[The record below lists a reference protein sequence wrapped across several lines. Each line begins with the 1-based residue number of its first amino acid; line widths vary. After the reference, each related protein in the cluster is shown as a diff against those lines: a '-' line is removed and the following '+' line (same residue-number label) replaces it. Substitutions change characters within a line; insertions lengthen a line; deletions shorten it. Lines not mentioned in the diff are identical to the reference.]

1 MIKNLELVL
10 LIFQN
15 KGDYMKKNIII
26 VITLSVIIVILLNYI
41 IFSIVL
47 KTSVV
52 EFLKLPVLGSLIVA
66 LVSIVTVYLTNSFNL
81 KKVKIETSN
90 AIYKMQFE
98 KEFNIYIEI
107 WEKLFKVKKF
117 TLSLLPIF
125 DDKLPDDLVE
135 REREYIRRYKKFV
148 KTYNS
153 FSKVLIKYKP
163 FYNEIIYTKLVE
175 IRKILYDEGKYFNE
189 IKIKKTLKHSDY
201 LFFMHNP
208 EKVEKLEMLIMET
221 SEMMKITLKDFK
233 LG

>member
-1 MIKNLELVL
+1 
-10 LIFQN
+10 
-15 KGDYMKKNIII
+15 
-26 VITLSVIIVILLNYI
+26 
-41 IFSIVL
+41 
-47 KTSVV
+47 
-52 EFLKLPVLGSLIVA
+52 
-66 LVSIVTVYLTNSFNL
+66 
-81 KKVKIETSN
+81 
-90 AIYKMQFE
+90 MQFE

-125 DDKLPDDLVE
+125 DDKLTDDLVE
-135 REREYIRRYKKFV
+135 REKEYVRRYKKFV
-148 KTYNS
+148 KAYNS

-233 LG
+233 LGEYQKKNNERKSHF